1 MFIICSS
8 RCKSNV
14 NISWLRQKWTAQCKT
29 QYPQFLQTVTT
40 PTVLYSNFK
49 FVFRT
54 LNRTYTKSNVLK
66 PTLKIDK
73 DFEKFFKA
81 CKKSEKQQR
90 NQREVSR
97 KNQKESG
104 ETNNRL
110 LTVQTWTSSERAG
123 AIDCDSVKMET
134 L

>member
-81 CKKSEKQQR
+81 CKKIRKAAKKSTGSQPKEPK
-90 NQREVSR
+90 
-97 KNQKESG
+97 KNQVKR
-104 ETNNRL
+104 T
-110 LTVQTWTSSERAG
+110 
-123 AIDCDSVKMET
+123 IDC
-134 L
+134 